1 MEEFSGITAERVGRL
16 EGRMERVEAALERL
30 AEAQVRTEQ
39 RLEALTVR
47 VDQLAQAQARTEQQL
62 EALAGRVDQ
71 LAQAQTRTEE
81 RLTRLEAIVERLAD
95 SVQQLATQVGAL
107 AENIGY
113 GLEDI
118 ARLVLPG
125 YLRQRYGVRVERL
138 ERRLFQVDGQ
148 VLDVN
153 LYAEGTRDR
162 RRVVVL
168 GEAKSRIYAR
178 EVNQF
183 QKVLQA
189 VQPQLPAKPLPLM
202 FGYFID
208 LSAMEAAKE
217 EILLIASYQPVVERP
232 STHLKPRRRKRRNR

>member
-62 EALAGRVDQ
+62 EALTVRVDQ

-95 SVQQLATQVGAL
+95 SVQQLATQLGAL

-118 ARLVLPG
+118 ARLMLPG
-125 YLRQRYGVRVERL
+125 YLRQRYGVKVEHL
-138 ERRLFQVDGQ
+138 ARRLFQVDGQ
-148 VLDVN
+148 VLDVD
-153 LYAEGTRDR
+153 LYAEGTQNR
-162 RRVVVL
+162 RRVLVL
-168 GEAKSRIYAR
+168 GEVKSRIYAR
-178 EVNQF
+178 EVSQF

-189 VQPQLPAKPLPLM
+189 LQPQLHAKPLPLM

-208 LSAMEAAKE
+208 LSAM
-217 EILLIASYQPVVERP
+217 
-232 STHLKPRRRKRRNR
+232 